1 MNYTKEV
8 KIKDFKITSLGG
20 DVAEIGAGVDAI
32 MQFDYF
38 ESIFKPAVE
47 GR

>member
-8 KIKDFKITSLGG
+8 KIKDFKNYSL
-20 DVAEIGAGVDAI
+20 VVMLPKIGAGVDALI

-38 ESIFKPAVE
+38 
-47 GR
+47 